1 VSIGVVETTVPVSS
15 DIIMGE
21 FKAYYNYGLPT
32 QLLIGATQGGA
43 KIDINRVIEE
53 IKFDGAYGPTLDSDG
68 VPLIRMRELTGK
80 VTLESLY
87 LKYFNKKIISDCES
101 DGTWENNNWGAT
113 GGTYAA
119 ETTIINSGNQS
130 AKCSIASGQTGHGIH
145 EVFASSKD
153 LTAFDNSETSVV
165 GDYIGFSIY
174 ITSAMKTILGTDSID
189 IRLHMD
195 IEGTE
200 TNYYTYSV
208 ESTALTADQWT
219 NLTIAKSSFTEVGTG
234 NWAAVTGISFEVPD
248 ATDDALEFY
257 VDSIDLIQ
265 NHTYSSPVAINGC
278 GFNYTDETTYRDIS
292 ESLDILDRDY
302 LENITIVGKRLNG
315 YTYKWIFDRCF
326 NDGAI
331 SLALQEKKE
340 VVNSTQFTAHYDQSA
355 GTTVPFR
362 IREYV
367 AA

>member
-1 VSIGVVETTVPVSS
+1 MVGVVETTVPIANDV
-15 DIIMGE
+15 IMGE
-21 FKAYYNYGLPT
+21 FKAYYNYGKPS
-32 QLLIGATQGGA
+32 QKLIGATDGGC
-43 KIDINRVIEE
+43 KIDIERKIRE
-53 IKFDGAYGPTLDSDG
+53 IKFDGAYGPYLDSAG
-68 VPLIRMRELTGK
+68 IPLIRTDELIARIS
-80 VTLESLY
+80 LEALY

-101 DGTWENNNWGAT
+101 NGTWENNNWGGD

-119 ETTIINSGNQS
+119 ETSIINSGNQS
-130 AKCSIASGQTGHGIH
+130 AKCSIASAQTGHGIH
-145 EVFASSKD
+145 EVFSSSKD
-153 LTAFDNSETSVV
+153 LTVFDNSETSVV

-174 ITSAMKTILGTDSID
+174 ITSAMLAILGTDSID

-208 ESTALTADQWT
+208 EATALTADQWT

-234 NWAAVTGISFEVPD
+234 DWSTVTGISFEVPD
-248 ATDDALEFY
+248 ETDDALVFY

-265 NHTYSSPVAINGC
+265 NHSYSAPIAINGS
-278 GFNYTDETTYRDIS
+278 GINYTDETTYREIT
-292 ESLDILDRDY
+292 ESLEILSRDY
-302 LENITIVGKRLNG
+302 IDNITIVGQKQDG
-315 YTYKWIFDRCF
+315 YKFKAILENCL

-340 VVNSTQFTAHYDQSA
+340 VVNSTQFTAHYDPNTM
-355 GTTVPFR
+355 TTVPVKM
-362 IREYV
+362 REYI